1 MAKIKAK
8 QAEDGTVLLDEAQI
22 ELEDGTVLDLAEA
35 ERRIKFDSANHQ
47 RAEELKAE
55 RRKLEEQQERLFGVL
70 DRAAERLNQPPAE
83 DRTPLRVQESKVSV
97 YDALAES
104 EQLVASLKGLDFVGD
119 ASAVDRLTSALTQ
132 SNKKLAEAAANDNQ
146 AMVQRFEAETKGL
159 KQQLADLARKQD
171 ENAATTQVQLTRRDA
186 AAAADERNDRV
197 LQQVLQKDTYAK
209 LNLTPAE
216 VEAIKTKRQG
226 LLSAEYGEYDSGS
239 QRWLWND
246 QATEDAI
253 RLVPTVRA
261 KMEALSSAG
270 ARNDGLSARL
280 RGGEASR
287 STPLRG
293 RPPASNSSEDFNAKL
308 QEIAAGLESGQLSS
322 QDALAL
328 LPTKE
333 ERQRFMDMRRRA
345 FERSKG

>member
-1 MAKIKAK
+1 MAKIKVQ

-55 RRKLEEQQERLFGVL
+55 RRQLADQQERLFQVL
-70 DRAAERLNQPPAE
+70 DKANDRMAQQPSATAAEPAVE
-83 DRTPLRVQESKVSV
+83 PAPKLSV
-97 YDALAES
+97 YDALKEN
-104 EQLVASLKGLDFVGD
+104 EQTIAGLEGLDFVGD
-119 ASAVDRLTSALTQ
+119 AGAVKRLQLTLAQ
-132 SNKKLAEAAANDNQ
+132 NQRKLAEAAAADNQ
-146 AMVQRFEAETKGL
+146 AMVQRFQNETNDL
-159 KQQLADLARKQD
+159 KQQLANLARRQ
-171 ENAATTQVQLTRRDA
+171 EESAATTQVQLTRRDA

-293 RPPASNSSEDFNAKL
+293 RPPASNTGEDFNAKL
-308 QEIAAGLESGQLSS
+308 QEIAAGMENGQLSS
-322 QDALAL
+322 QEALDML
-328 LPTKE
+328 TPE
-333 ERQRFMDMRRRA
+333 ERQRFKDMRRNSI
-345 FERSKG
+345 ERSKG

>member
-8 QAEDGTVLLDEAQI
+8 QAEDGTILLDESQI
-22 ELEDGTVLDLAEA
+22 ELEDGTVLDLEEA
-35 ERRIKFDSANHQ
+35 ERRIKFDSANTQ
-47 RAEELKAE
+47 RAQALADRE
-55 RRKLEEQQERLFGVL
+55 RQVVEQQERLFGVL
-70 DRAAERLNQPPAE
+70 DKAADRLNQPSAATTASPGSQL
-83 DRTPLRVQESKVSV
+83 PKMSV

-119 ASAVDRLTSALTQ
+119 ASAVDRLTNALAQ
-132 SNKKLAEAAANDNQ
+132 SNKKIAEAAAADNRKS
-146 AMVQRFEAETKGL
+146 MEFFAEKSAGL
-159 KQQLADLARKQD
+159 ETQLAALARKQD
-171 ENAATTQVQLTRRDA
+171 ETAATTQVQLTRRDA

-261 KMEALSSAG
+261 KMEALSSAS
-270 ARNDGLSARL
+270 ARNDGLGARL

-293 RPPASNSSEDFNAKL
+293 RPPTSNSNEDFNAKL
-308 QEIAAGLESGQLSS
+308 QEIAAGLESGQISS
-322 QDALAL
+322 QDALSM

-345 FERSKG
+345 LERSKG